1 MKKYL
6 ILSGILLLIACFFL
20 VGKTSIFSKDQAIQV
35 LYTEDTNEFSIRSTV
50 ENFPFQ
56 LDFEQKNDTL
66 FYLRKYR
73 DFNGDLLGTAYIPYW
88 PREKNFFTDKRN
100 TQAYPPVVPGQMDDW
115 KVLLFHSNKGFRMT
129 RLNMGNKSLRQSFV
143 FDRKFKLVS
152 FSLHVNHKHYF
163 WSAE

>member
-6 ILSGILLLIACFFL
+6 ILSSFLLLIACFFL
-20 VGKTSIFSKDQAIQV
+20 VEKTSIFSKNQAIQV
-35 LYTEDTNEFSIRSTV
+35 LYTKRPNEFSIRSTV

-56 LDFEQKNDTL
+56 LDFERRHDTL

-73 DFNGDLLGTAYIPYW
+73 DFNGDFLGTSDIPYW
-88 PREKNFFTDKRN
+88 PREKHFFTDKRN
-100 TQAYPPVVPGQMDDW
+100 TQAYPPAVPGQMDDW
-115 KVLLFHSNKGFRMT
+115 KVLLFHTNNGFRMA

-143 FDRKFKLVS
+143 FDRKLKLVS